1 LAAGFRLSR
10 RKPGEA
16 RPTQSAAEGAAP
28 RMCPTAPFPP
38 PPATIPLMARFAG
51 PENDYLPLAVVEP
64 GGPRLTVAVV
74 IPVYNRVE
82 LLRRTLAGLMVQR
95 GYPAHLIS
103 VIVADDGSEDT
114 FDLTLAVEEAAERL
128 RITMVRQERD
138 GYGAG
143 RARNLGAAAARADV
157 VLFVDAD
164 CLPDPELVAGH
175 LAWHH
180 RADNLVVIGSRHH
193 LDSSDI
199 APEAIADGSVDVRRL
214 VKGDNPP
221 DEAFVPEDWRRTF
234 YRRTAGLRHG
244 NEAFRSLL
252 TGNCSL
258 RRDRFLET
266 GGFSADFRSWGGEDT
281 ELGWRLFSAGMFFV
295 PANRA
300 AIYHQQQEES
310 HPEESWRQTG
320 RAANADLI
328 RGKIPHRFY
337 RRSTEP
343 GPFEVPKLSW
353 VVATRAGPRAG
364 ELLTQMQLQTSGD
377 WEAWFPLDPG
387 LRDPEERLR
396 FLPDAAGGEAHRLL
410 RAVAAARGEYVA
422 LVSGAAGLHPLLAER
437 ATRFLDASPRA
448 SISTVAYAGLDPV
461 SADAAWAA
469 NPLPAFV
476 LVRRR
481 EWSKVL
487 PTAATPAEAWRRL
500 QELSRERHLG
510 EQLVTFPPPQGA
522 TPASVVPEM
531 GERDRIIE
539 AGRRGQG
546 ARAVLYR
553 LGRAW
558 RRRREEQDDR
568 PVLAHLGDARSRG
581 AVARLAPWAR
591 VEAGATGAA
600 LVLAGGSVLDAATME
615 RVRAADTPRLERAV
629 LGASA
634 GDGPGEE
641 WADFLAT
648 CLFVAVAGEVDAA
661 AVRSWGYTGPLIV
674 LGHPAD
680 SPAEAEGLLQRLRE
694 GER

>member
-1 LAAGFRLSR
+1 
-10 RKPGEA
+10 
-16 RPTQSAAEGAAP
+16 
-28 RMCPTAPFPP
+28 
-38 PPATIPLMARFAG
+38 MARFAG
-51 PENDYLPLAVVEP
+51 PENDYLPLAAVEP

-95 GYPAHLIS
+95 GYPAHLMS
-103 VIVADDGSEDT
+103 VIVADDGSENT
-114 FDLTLAVEEAAERL
+114 FDLTLAVEQAAERL

-157 VLFVDAD
+157 ELFIDAD

-180 RADNLVVIGSRHH
+180 RADNLVVVGSRHH
-193 LDSSDI
+193 VDSSDI
-199 APEAIADGSVDVRRL
+199 PPESIADGSMDVRRL
-214 VKGDNPP
+214 VKGEDPP
-221 DEAFVPEDWRRTF
+221 NEVFAPEDWRRIF

-258 RRDRFLET
+258 RRDRFLEA
-266 GGFSADFRSWGGEDT
+266 GGFSGDFRSWGGEDT

-310 HPEESWRQTG
+310 HPEKGWRETG
-320 RAANADLI
+320 RAANAELI

-337 RRSTEP
+337 RRFTDP

-353 VVATRAGPRAG
+353 VVTTPAGPRAG
-364 ELLTQMQLQTSGD
+364 ELLSQMQLQTSSD
-377 WEAWFPLDPG
+377 WEACFPLDPG
-387 LRDPEERLR
+387 FRDPEERLR
-396 FLPDAAGGEAHRLL
+396 FLPDATGGEGHRLL

-422 LVSGAAGLHPLLAER
+422 LISGAAGLHPLLAER
-437 ATRFLDASPRA
+437 VTRILDASPRV
-448 SISTVAYAGLDPV
+448 SIATVAYAGLDPV
-461 SADAAWAA
+461 SADAAWGAD
-469 NPLPAFV
+469 PLPAFA

-487 PTAATPAEAWRRL
+487 PTTATPADAWHWL
-500 QELSRERHLG
+500 QELSRDRHLG
-510 EQLVTFPPPQGA
+510 EQLVTFLPPQGSA
-522 TPASVVPEM
+522 PASVIPEI

-553 LGRAW
+553 LGKAW
-558 RRRREEQDDR
+558 RRRRQEQDDR
-568 PVLAHLGDARSRG
+568 PVLAHLGDARSRE

-591 VEAGATGAA
+591 VEAAATGAA
-600 LVLAGGSVLDAATME
+600 LVLAGGSVLDAGTME
-615 RVRAADTPRLERAV
+615 RVRAVDTPRLERAV

-634 GDGPGEE
+634 GDGPGGE

-648 CLFVAVAGEVDAA
+648 CLFVALAAEADAA
-661 AVRSWGYTGPLIV
+661 AVRSWGYTGPLTV

-680 SPAEAEGLLQRLRE
+680 APEEAGALLERLRE
-694 GER
+694 GPP